1 MTPCFVVA
9 HRRDW
14 PYDTPG
20 ATVLTAREYLDD
32 SRGATG
38 CGDVVNLCKT
48 YRYQSRGYYVSLLAE
63 ARGHRPLP
71 DVRTLEDL
79 HQSRLLRL
87 LTEGLDEPIQ
97 RLLADE
103 PTCTLELDALFGA
116 SADGAHDAL
125 ARLVFETLRLP
136 LLRVRFERDVVAAE
150 PAGGSVS
157 AEGRASQAR
166 RRRWRIADAAALGPG
181 QVRLEDRPR
190 LARAAVE
197 WVACQARD
205 ADARSSATHPGRRP
219 SIAILH
225 DPRAA
230 DPPSNAEALRRFAT
244 AAESIGM
251 RCTLLGPGDID
262 RLAEFDALFIRDTTH
277 VAHYTYRFARRA
289 AALGLVVMD
298 DPDSI
303 LRCTNKVYLHEL
315 LTRHGVPVPR
325 TLQVHAGNIAAV
337 AGTLGLPCI
346 LKRPDSAF
354 SLGVKKAADPA
365 ELERVVGDFL
375 RDSDLV
381 VAQEFLP
388 TAFDWRVGVLDGR
401 PLFACKYFMAPGH
414 WQVIKREPQGSR
426 DDGRPGE
433 HAMGRTE
440 ERDEERIEGRTA
452 AVALADVPP
461 DVLDTAVRAARL
473 LGDGLYGVDLKAV
486 DGRVVVI
493 EVNDNPNVDAGNE
506 DAVTGDALYL
516 DVMRVFFRRL
526 QARDDTAGTDAI
538 ASSRRPGPER
548 AP

>member
-1 MTPCFVVA
+1 MSPCFVVA

-20 ATVLTAREYLDD
+20 AIVLTAREYLDD
-32 SRGATG
+32 PQAADG
-38 CGDVVNLCKT
+38 CSDIVNLCKT
-48 YRYQSRGYYVSLLAE
+48 YRYQSRGYYVSLLSE
-63 ARGHRPLP
+63 ARSQRPLP

-103 PTCTLELDALFGA
+103 PDCTLELDALFGE

-136 LLRVRFERDVVAAE
+136 LLRVRFERDAAQA
-150 PAGGSVS
+150 P
-157 AEGRASQAR
+157 RAAQAR
-166 RRRWRIADAAALGPG
+166 RRRWRIAAATALGPG

-190 LARAAVE
+190 LAKAAAE
-197 WVACQARD
+197 WVACRMRN
-205 ADARSSATHPGRRP
+205 ADMRSAAHERASRP

-225 DPRAA
+225 DPSAS
-230 DPPSNAEALRRFAT
+230 DPPSNAEALRRFAV
-244 AAESIGM
+244 AAESLGM
-251 RCTLLGPGDID
+251 RCALLGADDID
-262 RLAEFDALFIRDTTH
+262 RLPEFDALFIRDTTH

-325 TLQVHAGNIAAV
+325 TLQIHAGNVAAV
-337 AGTLGLPCI
+337 APTLGLPCI

-354 SLGVKKAADPA
+354 SLGVKKVSDPA
-365 ELERVVGDFL
+365 ELQRVVDDFL

-388 TAFDWRVGVLDGR
+388 TAFDWRVGVLEGR

-414 WQVIKREPQGSR
+414 WQVIKREPQGGLPEHR
-426 DDGRPGE
+426 QDGRTQ
-433 HAMGRTE
+433 GRNTVRAE
-440 ERDEERIEGRTA
+440 TRGDDRIEGRTA
-452 AVALADVPP
+452 AVALSDVPAE
-461 DVLDTAVRAARL
+461 VVETAVRAARL
-473 LGDGLYGVDLKAV
+473 VGEGLYGVDLKAV

-506 DAVTGDALYL
+506 DAATGDALYV
-516 DVMRVFFRRL
+516 DVMRVFLARLHRRESGAL
-526 QARDDTAGTDAI
+526 RSRAAQA
-538 ASSRRPGPER
+538 PGR
-548 AP
+548 